1 MKNVQIPFESQ
12 SCWTC
17 QLVGERVGGGKEV
30 ACVQAFAQRLIF
42 SLPKPAR
49 TASTQARGKV
59 VDRTA
64 SESKNLLATSNF
76 R

>member
-1 MKNVQIPFESQ
+1 M
-12 SCWTC
+12 
-17 QLVGERVGGGKEV
+17 EV